1 VKFRIGADGKPELL
15 KLAKI
20 EFIDDGPGK
29 PVGINRFIGRRPIFA
44 FGNSDGDLQMLQWT
58 VAGQGPRFAGL
69 VHHTDAEREYA
80 YDRDQGRQAR
90 QGTGRGE
97 REGLGRGRHEA
108 GLEDGVS
115 AGEVRRDEMKMPVI
129 SAIALA
135 AAICQGA
142 SAQSLTSDQLSQR
155 SIERRAIE
163 SIIWGMPAVNYD
175 LMLQAAINAK
185 AKPNQVIYWS
195 RLPDWKNQTLTP
207 NPDVIYLM
215 PLFDTKEVGPM
226 VMEIPPAGPAGSI
239 TGSIDDGWQT
249 ALEDVGPAGV
259 DKGKG
264 GKYLVLPP
272 GYKDETP
279 KGYIVLQS
287 PTYQSYALLRSN
299 LASGSDTDVAK
310 AVAYG
315 KQVKVYPL
323 SQAKRPPATI
333 FVDAI
338 DIVFDSTIPGD
349 LRFFQA
355 LDRFVQHEPWID
367 RDRVMIDMLKSIG
380 VEKGKT
386 FAPDQGMQAV
396 LKEAIGEARAWLD
409 NRYESIFTTSFNEGQ
424 QWVLPALPG
433 VSEGMMTNFANP
445 NAYPVDGRGVAY
457 SMAFFSAKH
466 LGAGQYYLMT
476 IRDKERKPLDGNGTY
491 RLNVPADAPVK
502 LYWSATVYDRA
513 SHALIRGQKWASRS
527 SNTPKLQKNADGSVD
542 VFFAPKA
549 PAGKEANW
557 VPTDANGRFEV
568 LFRLYGPEKPF
579 FDKKWVLPDIE
590 RIAVQ

>member
-1 VKFRIGADGKPELL
+1 MMRIA
-15 KLAKI
+15 AA
-20 EFIDDGPGK
+20 
-29 PVGINRFIGRRPIFA
+29 VFA
-44 FGNSDGDLQMLQWT
+44 FLFASTTAQTQNLSADDL
-58 VAGQGPRFAGL
+58 
-69 VHHTDAEREYA
+69 
-80 YDRDQGRQAR
+80 AR
-90 QGTGRGE
+90 R
-97 REGLGRGRHEA
+97 A
-108 GLEDGVS
+108 
-115 AGEVRRDEMKMPVI
+115 
-129 SAIALA
+129 
-135 AAICQGA
+135 
-142 SAQSLTSDQLSQR
+142 
-155 SIERRAIE
+155 IERRAVE
-163 SIIWGMPAVNYD
+163 AVVWGMPAVNYD
-175 LMLQAAINAK
+175 LMLQAAIGANAK
-185 AKPNQVIYWS
+185 TNQIVYWS

-249 ALEDVGPAGV
+249 ALEDVGPAGA
-259 DKGKG
+259 DKGEG
-264 GKYLVLPP
+264 GKYLILPP

-279 KGYIVLQS
+279 KGYIALQS

-299 LASGSDTDVAK
+299 LASGSDADVAK

-315 KQVKVYPL
+315 KRVKIYPL
-323 SQAKRPPATI
+323 SQADNPPATT
-333 FVDAI
+333 FVDTI
-338 DIVFDSTIPGD
+338 DVVFDSTIPD
-349 LRFFQA
+349 DIRFFQA

-380 VEKGKT
+380 IEKGKT
-386 FAPDQGMQAV
+386 FAPDQSTQAV
-396 LKEAIGEARAWLD
+396 LKEAITEARAWLD
-409 NRYESIFTTSFNEGQ
+409 NRYEGVFTTSFNEGQ

-433 VSEGMMTNFANP
+433 VSEGMMTGFANP

-476 IRDKERKPLDGNGTY
+476 IRDKDHKPFEGNATY
-491 RLNVPADAPVK
+491 RLNVPANAPVK

-513 SHALIRGQKWASRS
+513 THALIRGQPWSSRS

-542 VFFAPKA
+542 VFFGPKA
-549 PAGKEANW
+549 PDGRESNW
-557 VPTDANGRFEV
+557 VPTDPNGRFEV

-590 RIAVQ
+590 KIN